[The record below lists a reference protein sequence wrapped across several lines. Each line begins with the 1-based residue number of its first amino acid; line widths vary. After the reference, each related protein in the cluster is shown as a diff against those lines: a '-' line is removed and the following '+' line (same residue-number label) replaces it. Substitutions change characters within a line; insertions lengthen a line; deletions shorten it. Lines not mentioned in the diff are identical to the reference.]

1 MWVDLFCFFVSFVVW
16 DHGTVVQDD
25 GLWTS
30 FWWFSAARQQNG
42 ATTFSASLFQVAP
55 WKKKK
60 YLENP
65 FWELLPKLHFSTG
78 IAEFKKIRRKQKKM
92 PTIFN
97 SAEIWCSW
105 AVHIC
110 NESWVQAIP
119 PKLRAI
125 PPKLR
130 AIPPKSRPIPP
141 TFFLTL
147 LEQSFNYQFRRN
159 WSPMMKFRRKPFFRA
174 KSENSAEIL
183 NRQKLPYM
191 WSSQVWVPTLFDRT
205 IYIKMFKVGGLTKPA
220 YQCMRKPVYCCW
232 NCRES
237 MSNLLTDWSLPGRS
251 ST

>member
-1 MWVDLFCFFVSFVVW
+1 MIV
-16 DHGTVVQDD
+16 
-25 GLWTS
+25 
-30 FWWFSAARQQNG
+30 FSCLKI
-42 ATTFSASLFQVAP
+42 FS
-55 WKKKK
+55 
-60 YLENP
+60 
-65 FWELLPKLHFSTG
+65 
-78 IAEFKKIRRKQKKM
+78 KIRKVLSITMFCVRRDDCICMYVYMYICIYIYIYIYPGESIWGTSAEITFQHRNRRIQKNPPKTKKM

-97 SAEIWCSW
+97 SADIWFSW

-119 PKLRAI
+119 PKLLAI

-205 IYIKMFKVGGLTKPA
+205 IYIKIFKVGGLTKPA